1 MRAAARYGGAPAWV
15 QPLYECA
22 ADYLYRLELG
32 LLEPHDV
39 PVGWCDLV
47 VAVKT
52 GISEAR
58 ADSAKR
64 GGNGGARAAPMTEQR
79 KVIEAAK
86 ARMAARQTGKEG

>member
-22 ADYLYRLELG
+22 ADYLYRLELR
-32 LLEPHDV
+32 LLDASDV
-39 PVGWCDLV
+39 PSDWSDLV
-47 VAVKT
+47 VAVKA

-58 ADSAKR
+58 TDSAKK
-64 GGNGGARAAPMTEQR
+64 GGNGGARAAPMSEQR

-86 ARMAARQTGKEG
+86 ARMATQQTNNG